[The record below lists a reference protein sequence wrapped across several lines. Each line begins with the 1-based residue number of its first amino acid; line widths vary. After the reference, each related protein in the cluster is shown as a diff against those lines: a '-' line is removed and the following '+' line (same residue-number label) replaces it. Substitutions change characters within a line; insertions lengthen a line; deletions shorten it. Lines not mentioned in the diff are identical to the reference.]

1 MLKVAL
7 IGYGFRGKDLLLNML
22 NHQDVQVIAVCDVCL
37 DKAQNAQ
44 KIVQEKTNNK
54 CACFTEYNQVF
65 ALKDLQAVVI
75 SSAWET
81 HTDIAIAAM
90 KAGVATGLEVG
101 GAYTYE
107 DCVRLVQVY
116 EETKT
121 PFMFLENCCYGKPEL
136 TLTKMVRGGFFGE
149 IVHMSGAYG
158 HDLREEIAFGNEKR
172 HYRLRNYMLRNCEN
186 YPTHELGP
194 IAKMLNINR
203 GNRMVSLVSVAS
215 KAIGLKKYVQ
225 ENKKDD
231 ANLLN
236 ADFKQGDIV
245 ITLITCA
252 NGETIMLK
260 LDTTLPRTYS
270 RELNIR
276 GEKGLYI
283 DQLKA
288 IYREEVCKDSADYSE
303 FAWNFK
309 NYEKEYEPQ
318 IWKNMTEAEI
328 KAGHDGLDVL
338 TLKAFFTA
346 VEKNEEMPID
356 VYDAASWMAI
366 SYLSEESIR
375 LGGTAVTIPDFTR
388 GKWLIR
394 EPKDVIEL

>member
-1 MLKVAL
+1 MLKVGL

-54 CACFTEYNQVF
+54 CACFTEYNQVL

-90 KAGVATGLEVG
+90 KAGVPTGLEVG

-136 TLTKMVRGGFFGE
+136 TLTKMVREGFFGE

-231 ANLLN
+231 VNLLN

-276 GEKGLYI
+276 GEKGQYI

-309 NYEKEYEPQ
+309 NYEKEYEPK
-318 IWKNMTEAEI
+318 IWKNMTEEEI
-328 KAGHDGLDVL
+328 KAGHGGLDVL

-346 VEKNEEMPID
+346 IEKNEEMPID
-356 VYDAASWMAI
+356 VYDAASWMAV

-375 LGGTAVTIPDFTR
+375 LGGTSVTIPDFTR